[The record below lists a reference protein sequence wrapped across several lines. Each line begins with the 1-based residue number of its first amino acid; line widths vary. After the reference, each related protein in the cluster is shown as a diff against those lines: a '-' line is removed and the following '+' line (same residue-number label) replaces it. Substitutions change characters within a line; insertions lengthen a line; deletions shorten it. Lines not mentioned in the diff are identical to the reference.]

1 MYMMGENPFLSDPN
15 INKVRKALSALDFL
29 AVQDIFLTETAEF
42 ADVVLPASSYLEKD
56 GSYTNTDR
64 RVQRGRKVLDPP
76 GEARVDWE
84 IIQVFANRVDYEMN
98 YSSAEEIFDEL
109 VSLMPNYTN
118 LTYGDLGPTGSSLNA
133 DPDTPTGD
141 RPLPGS
147 VRHRRRAR
155 ASGARRVDAR
165 PGAAQRG
172 VPLVP
177 RHRPSARALAHRL
190 DDAAVLR
197 ADSISPKA
205 TIFINPIDAERLG
218 IADGELLE

>member
-42 ADVVLPASSYLEKD
+42 ADVILPASSYLEKD

-84 IIQVFANRVDYEMN
+84 IIQDIANRVGLPMN

-109 VSLMPNYTN
+109 VALMPNYTN
-118 LTYGDLGPTGSSLNA
+118 LSYGNLGLDRQAVPQRRSRNERR
-133 DPDTPTGD
+133 DD
-141 RPLPGS
+141 RPVPGE
-147 VRHRRRAR
+147 VQHRGRA
-155 ASGARRVDAR
+155 GPPCPGRVDA
-165 PGAAQRG
+165 GA
-172 VPLVP
+172 
-177 RHRPSARALAHRL
+177 
-190 DDAAVLR
+190 
-197 ADSISPKA
+197 
-205 TIFINPIDAERLG
+205 
-218 IADGELLE
+218 